1 MGFDPCRFRFFYSLF
16 FFNFDSFVFFR
27 RNHVHVLFFSYPIYF
42 FKEDIFFF
50 LQDQIPEFFTIVF
63 RSRFSI
69 SFRFYDKCYI
79 YQIKM
84 FERHNLLANRFE
96 IIKEKFN
103 KRTC

>member
-1 MGFDPCRFRFFYSLF
+1 MC
-16 FFNFDSFVFFR
+16 
-27 RNHVHVLFFSYPIYF
+27 YF
-42 FKEDIFFF
+42 FLTLFIFLRKTIFF

-63 RSRFSI
+63 RSHFSI
-69 SFRFYDKCYI
+69 SFRFYDECYI

-103 KRTC
+103 KRTCYNIASVDVWGRWKQNVDWVYDF